1 MSRLIALQGPEAGRT
16 YVLRAD
22 TTVLGRQHDSAI
34 CLLGRAIS
42 RHHARISHENGGWTI
57 EDLDSSN
64 GTFLNGQRLAANAPT
79 PLTERDTLQ
88 IGPYVFGLRH
98 PKAPAPDS
106 EPNLIVRETVSAV
119 TIHQSLLGSDPAAK
133 LQVVLDISHHLARAL
148 DIDELLDKLLEKV
161 MQLFGQAD
169 RAMAVLCEGNDIVLR
184 AQKTRR
190 PNGDESIFSRT
201 VVRRA
206 LKDGVGLISD
216 DVNQDERFTSSQTL
230 HGLGLRS
237 MMCVPMIDADG
248 RRLGVLQVDR
258 CGRGFGFNVEDLQ
271 LLTAIALQVAVVL
284 ENAALH
290 GERLRQQRL
299 QQELAMARD
308 IQQGY
313 LPDELEDFQ
322 SPNFEIFGRVYPA
335 RQVAGDYY
343 DYLRTPSGKLA
354 FFVGDVSG
362 KGMPAAL
369 FLGAVRT
376 LARHLAK
383 EGRSPANTLAAI
395 NRDLADENPT
405 CMFVTLAHGVYDPA
419 TAELVLASAGHHPP
433 LVRHADGSIETP
445 PLRPGRL
452 LGYDEPD
459 LHLTDVC
466 QTLAPG
472 DLLVF
477 FTDGLLEARA
487 PDQGP
492 QFGLERLQAAV
503 KEIAPSMPLSKGAE
517 LIRKRLHQFT
527 ATQELRDDV
536 TLLLL
541 RRSS

>member
-1 MSRLIALQGPEAGRT
+1 MSRLIALQGPEAGRA

-22 TTVLGRQHDSAI
+22 STVLGRQHDSAI

-42 RHHARISHENGGWTI
+42 RHHARISHDNGDWTI

-98 PKAPAPDS
+98 PKAPDPAS
-106 EPNLIVRETVSAV
+106 EPNLIVRETVSAITV
-119 TIHQSLLGSDPAAK
+119 HQSLLGADPAAK
-133 LQVVLDISHHLARAL
+133 LQVVLDIAHHLARTL
-148 DIDELLDKLLEKV
+148 DIDELLDKLLEKI
-161 MQLFGQAD
+161 MQLFPQAD
-169 RAMAVLCEGNDIVLR
+169 RALAIICEGNDIILR
-184 AQKTRR
+184 AQKARR

-206 LKDGVGLISD
+206 LKDGIGLISD

-248 RRLGVLQVDR
+248 RRLGVLEIDR
-258 CGRGFGFNVEDLQ
+258 SGKGFGFNVEDLQ
-271 LLTAIALQVAVVL
+271 LLTAIGLQVAVVL

-290 GERLRQQRL
+290 GERLRQERL
-299 QQELAMARD
+299 HQELALARD

-313 LPDELEDFQ
+313 LPDELDGFP
-322 SPNFEIFGRVYPA
+322 SPNFEVFGRVYPA

-343 DYLRTPSGKLA
+343 DYLKTPSGQLA

-383 EGRSPANTLAAI
+383 EGRSPARTLAAI
-395 NRDLADENPT
+395 NGDLADENPT
-405 CMFVTLAHGVYDPA
+405 CMFVTLAHGLYDPE
-419 TAELVLASAGHHPP
+419 TAEVVLASAGHHPP
-433 LVRHADGSIETP
+433 LLRHADGRVESP

-459 LHLTDVC
+459 LHLTDLR

-472 DLLVF
+472 DLMVL

-487 PDQGP
+487 PEQGE
-492 QFGLERLQAAV
+492 QFGLQRLQAAA
-503 KEIAPSMPLSKGAE
+503 KEIAPTLPLSKGAE
-517 LIRKRLHQFT
+517 LIRQRLHQFT
-527 ATQELRDDV
+527 GTQELRDDV

-541 RRSS
+541 RRTV